1 MTTER
6 NIFEAENAVVGSILI
21 DPSCIGVVM
30 EILREEDF
38 QLSVN
43 RSIYRAVLA
52 LQRED
57 KPIDPVL
64 IREKAQKMG
73 EPVSSTYMLQLM
85 DITPTAS
92 HVEAYARQTKE
103 DSLRMAILRLFEES
117 KEKLSAHED
126 PEKLLADMI
135 QQETEMQQGAIS
147 DLVDPIEAASIFL
160 DHRMAV
166 ERGDKSGFVATEYRD
181 VDDVLGGGMLSGGV
195 YTLAARPG
203 MGKTTFALNI
213 ADRVAKKTGPVL
225 YVSLEM
231 DTEQLYAKRVA
242 RLSGIPASKLLMGRT
257 LTEYEGE
264 RLAQAMEKL
273 ANVPV
278 HLNRVPSADIQKIE
292 TMARKVKGI
301 SMVVID
307 YFGIIS
313 ADQKTKRSSR
323 YEYTTEISGAVK
335 KMARRLK
342 VPVLLLAQ
350 LNRASE
356 TRQDKRPQLSDL
368 RDTGAVEQ
376 DSDGVIFLY
385 REEYYNKKEPKNNY
399 GPEDIEVIVAKN
411 RHGPVGDCKL
421 TVFLPTSKVSTINND
436 PRQAYK
442 KSQAFRQE
450 RMEDLYGDDQKSNTG
465 DPGGG
470 SAPTPGHGEDLP
482 GVGTTPS

>member
-1 MTTER
+1 MTAER
-6 NIFEAENAVVGSILI
+6 DVFEAENAVIGSLLI
-21 DPSCIGVVM
+21 DPACMGVVM

-43 RSIYRAVLA
+43 RSIYRAALA

-57 KPIDPVL
+57 KPVDPVL
-64 IREKAQKMG
+64 IREKARETG
-73 EPVSSTYMLQLM
+73 EPVSASYMLQLM

-92 HVEAYARQTKE
+92 NAEYYAKQAKEA
-103 DSLRMAILRLFEES
+103 SMRMGILRLLEES
-117 KEKLSAHED
+117 KAKLSAHSD
-126 PEKLLADMI
+126 PEELLADMI

-147 DLVDPIEAASIFL
+147 DLIDPIEAASIFL

-166 ERGDKSGFVATEYRD
+166 EMGDKSGYVATGYRD
-181 VDDVLGGGMLSGGV
+181 VDEVLGGGMLSGGV
-195 YTLAARPG
+195 YTLAARPS
-203 MGKTTFALNI
+203 MGKTTFAVNI
-213 ADRVAKKTGPVL
+213 ADRVAKETGPVL
-225 YVSLEM
+225 FVSLEM

-242 RLSGIPASKLLMGRT
+242 RLSGIPSSKLLMGRT
-257 LTEYEGE
+257 LSEYEGE

-273 ANVPV
+273 AKIPV

-292 TMARKVKGI
+292 TMARKVKGLVL
-301 SMVVID
+301 VVID

-313 ADQKTKRSSR
+313 ADKKTNRSSR

-342 VPVLLLAQ
+342 VPVLMLAQ

-356 TRQDKRPQLSDL
+356 SRQDKHPQLSDL

-385 REEYYNKKEPKNNY
+385 REAYYRDKEQENNY
-399 GPEDIEVIVAKN
+399 GPEDIEVTVAKN
-411 RHGPVGDCKL
+411 RHGPVGSCKL
-421 TVFLPTSKVSTINND
+421 TFFLSTSKVSTINND

-442 KSQAFRQE
+442 RSQAFHQE
-450 RMEDLYGDDQKSNTG
+450 RMEDLYGDNSEKNTG
-465 DPGGG
+465 DPGRG
-470 SAPTPGHGEDLP
+470 SAPTTGDGANLP
-482 GVGTTPS
+482 RAGTAPS

>member
-43 RSIYRAVLA
+43 RSIYRAALA

-73 EPVSSTYMLQLM
+73 EPVSRTYMLQLM

-103 DSLRMAILRLFEES
+103 DSLRMAILRLLEES

-264 RLAQAMEKL
+264 RLAQALEKL

-292 TMARKVKGI
+292 TMARKMKGLAL
-301 SMVVID
+301 VVID

-313 ADQKTKRSSR
+313 PEQKGNKSSR
-323 YEYTTEISGAVK
+323 LEYTTEISGEVK

-342 VPVLLLAQ
+342 VPVLMLAQ

-356 TRQDKRPQLSDL
+356 SRQDKHPQLSDL
-368 RDTGAVEQ
+368 RETGAVEN

-385 REEYYNKKEPKNNY
+385 REDYYNNKEPENNY
-399 GPEDIEVIVAKN
+399 EPKDIEVIVAKN
-411 RHGPVGDCKL
+411 RHGAVGNCKL
-421 TVFLPTSKVSTINND
+421 SVFLATSTVSTIKND

-442 KSQAFRQE
+442 KSQAFHQE
-450 RMEDLYGDDQKSNTG
+450 RMEDLYGDGQKSNNG
-465 DPGGG
+465 DPGG
-470 SAPTPGHGEDLP
+470 
-482 GVGTTPS
+482 

>member
-1 MTTER
+1 MTAER
-6 NIFEAENAVVGSILI
+6 DVFEAENAVIGSLLI
-21 DPSCIGVVM
+21 DPACMVVVM
-30 EILREEDF
+30 ENLREEDF

-43 RSIYRAVLA
+43 RSIYRAALA

-57 KPIDPVL
+57 KPIDSVL
-64 IREKAQKMG
+64 IWEKTKEMG
-73 EPVSSTYMLQLM
+73 EPVSSAYMIQLM
-85 DITPTAS
+85 DITPTANN
-92 HVEAYARQTKE
+92 VESYAKKTKE
-103 DSLRMAILRLFEES
+103 DSLRMAILRLIEEN

-135 QQETEMQQGAIS
+135 QQETEMQQGAVS
-147 DLVDPIEAASIFL
+147 DLVEPIEAASIFQ
-160 DHRMAV
+160 DHRLAV
-166 ERGDKSGFVATEYRD
+166 ERGDKSGYIATGYRD
-181 VDDVLGGGMLSGGV
+181 IDEVLGGGLLSGGM

-203 MGKTTFALNI
+203 MGKTTMALNI
-213 ADRVAKKTGPVL
+213 ADRVAKESGPVL
-225 YVSLEM
+225 FVSLEM
-231 DTEQLYAKRVA
+231 DTEQLYAKRAA

-257 LTEYEGE
+257 LTEYENN

-273 ANVPV
+273 AKIPV
-278 HLNRVPSADIQKIE
+278 YLNRVPSADIQKIE

-356 TRQDKRPQLSDL
+356 SRQDKRPQLSDL

-385 REEYYNKKEPKNNY
+385 REAYYSDDAQRDGY
-399 GPEDIEVIVAKN
+399 TPEEIEVIVAKN
-411 RHGPVGDCKL
+411 RHGPVGSCTL
-421 TVFLPTSKVSTINND
+421 AFALATSTVSTINND
-436 PRQAYK
+436 PRQAYAR
-442 KSQAFRQE
+442 SQAFQQG
-450 RMEDLYGDDQKSNTG
+450 RMEDLYGDNQEKNTD

-470 SAPTPGHGEDLP
+470 SAPTAGHGEDLP
-482 GVGTTPS
+482 GVGTTSS

>member
-1 MTTER
+1 MTTKR
-6 NIFEAENAVVGSILI
+6 DIFEAENAVVGSILI
-21 DPSCIGVVM
+21 DPSCMGVVM

-43 RSIYRAVLA
+43 RSIYRAALA

-64 IREKAQKMG
+64 IREKAQEMG
-73 EPVSSTYMLQLM
+73 EPVSSEYMLQLM

-92 HVEAYARQTKE
+92 NVELYAKQTKE
-103 DSLRMAILRLFEES
+103 DSMRMAILRLLEES
-117 KEKLSAHED
+117 KAKLAAHED
-126 PEKLLADMI
+126 PERLLSDMV

-147 DLVDPIEAASIFL
+147 DLIDPIEAASIFL

-166 ERGDKSGFVATEYRD
+166 ERGDKSGYVATGYRD
-181 VDDVLGGGMLSGGV
+181 VDEVLGGGMLSGGV

-203 MGKTTFALNI
+203 MGKTTLALNI
-213 ADRVAKKTGPVL
+213 ADRVAKETGPVL
-225 YVSLEM
+225 FVSLEM

-242 RLSGIPASKLLMGRT
+242 GLSGIPASKLLMGRT

-273 ANVPV
+273 AKIPV

-292 TMARKVKGI
+292 TMARKVKGLAL
-301 SMVVID
+301 VVID

-313 ADQKTKRSSR
+313 TDQKGKKSSR

-356 TRQDKRPQLSDL
+356 SRQDKRPQLSDL

-385 REEYYNKKEPKNNY
+385 REAYYNDNAQRDSY
-399 GPEDIEVIVAKN
+399 APEEIEVTVAKN
-411 RHGPVGDCKL
+411 RHGPVGSCTL
-421 TVFLPTSKVSTINND
+421 AFALATSKVSTINND

-442 KSQAFRQE
+442 KSRALRQE
-450 RMEDLYGDDQKSNTG
+450 RMEDLYGDDKKPNTG
-465 DPGGG
+465 DPGEG
-470 SAPTPGHGEDLP
+470 SAPPPGHGEDLP
-482 GVGTTPS
+482 GAGTTSS